1 MAKKLSVTEGF
12 DPKKIRTRTTVGAGA
27 AGIISLL
34 FVAITF
40 LLGLLLF
47 PSVPGLPIARPFG
60 GGGQPVNWSMGDITS
75 LATFSLVVGGLLF
88 GLINYIQNAVQ
99 RKRDDA
105 QASFNIYQ
113 EMYSRLMNPDA
124 LEARRWV
131 IVNLPTLEEAGND
144 KEAWLKET
152 MKKIKGSSRGKAG
165 KRSPGQEYL
174 KSILNTFDFI
184 GFVAKHYWNMENE
197 LVIWMSPPVAKVWER
212 IYLYVEKEA
221 EERNEPDYY
230 QSAREFANYCLRW
243 RRENRP
249 PSKVIPHGT

>member
-12 DPKKIRTRTTVGAGA
+12 NPRKIRTRTTVGAIA
-27 AGIISLL
+27 AGLISLL
-34 FVAITF
+34 FIIITF
-40 LLGLLLF
+40 LLGLLLL
-47 PSVPGLPIARPFG
+47 PSVPTLPMTRPFG
-60 GGGQPVNWSMGDITS
+60 GGNQPVNWSMGDIIS

-105 QASFNIYQ
+105 EASFNIYE
-113 EMYSRLMNPDA
+113 EMYSRLMSPSA

-152 MKKIKGSSRGKAG
+152 TRKIKRSSRGKAG
-165 KRSPGQEYL
+165 NRSPGQEYL

-197 LVIWMSPPVAKVWER
+197 LVIWMSPPIAKVWER
-212 IYLYVEKEA
+212 IYLYVEREA

-230 QSAREFANYCLRW
+230 QSAREFANYCLNW
-243 RRENRP
+243 RRANRP
-249 PSKVIPHGT
+249 ASKVIPNGT

>member
-12 DPKKIRTRTTVGAGA
+12 DPKKIRNRTTISAISAGLIA
-27 AGIISLL
+27 LL
-34 FVAITF
+34 FVVVTF
-40 LLGLLLF
+40 LAGLYLF
-47 PSVPGLPIARPFG
+47 PSAPGLPNARPLG
-60 GGGQPVNWSMGDITS
+60 GAQPANWSMGDITS

-88 GLINYIQNAVQ
+88 GFINYVQNAVQ

-105 QASFNIYQ
+105 EASFNIYQ
-113 EMYSRLMNPDA
+113 EMYSRLMNSEA

-131 IVNLPTLEEAGND
+131 IVNLPTLEEMGND
-144 KEAWLKET
+144 RDAWLKHVT
-152 MKKIKGSSRGKAG
+152 NKINRAPRGRSG

-221 EERNEPDYY
+221 EARNEPDYY
-230 QSAREFANYCLRW
+230 QSARDFADYCLNW

-249 PSKVIPHGT
+249 KSKVIPNGT

>member
-12 DPKKIRTRTTVGAGA
+12 NPKRIRNRTTIGAVA
-27 AGIISLL
+27 AGVIALL
-34 FVAITF
+34 FVAVTF
-40 LLGLLLF
+40 LAGLYFF
-47 PSVPGLPIARPFG
+47 PSAPGLPVARPFG
-60 GGGQPVNWSMGDITS
+60 GGTLPANWSMGDITG

-88 GLINYIQNAVQ
+88 GLIDYIQNAVQ

-105 QASFNIYQ
+105 EASFNIYQ
-113 EMYSRLMNPDA
+113 EMYTRLMNSEA

-131 IVNLPTLEEAGND
+131 IMNLPTLEEMGND

-152 MKKIKGSSRGKAG
+152 TKKIKRVQRGQSG
-165 KRSPGQEYL
+165 KRAPGQEYL

-212 IYLYVEKEA
+212 IHLYVEKEA

-230 QSAREFANYCLRW
+230 QSAREFANYCLKW
-243 RRENRP
+243 RRQNRP
-249 PSKVIPHGT
+249 PSKVIPNAT